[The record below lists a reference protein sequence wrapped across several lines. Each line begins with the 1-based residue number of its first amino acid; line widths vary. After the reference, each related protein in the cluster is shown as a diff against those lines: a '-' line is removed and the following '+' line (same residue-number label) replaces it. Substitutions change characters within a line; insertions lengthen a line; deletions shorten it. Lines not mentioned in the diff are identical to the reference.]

1 VDVPAMTLMKDLKK
15 SVEIAKRTVL
25 DNLDSSTIKTGEEN
39 PFGDKTLLLDQSAED
54 NIVEVLQTSDI
65 TYTILTEEKGMI
77 ESDSNPEY
85 LVILDP
91 IDGSANLERGIPL
104 VSVGISAAPFSKSM
118 TTDDIEISIIDSFFT
133 DETYIAIKEE
143 GATRNGKPIRPIL
156 DRDDPRIIIS
166 YDTKKN
172 LDGNF
177 GRQSFQTLRSV
188 HDMRRTGS
196 NLLDLC
202 WTASGS
208 LDAMIDFRDILP
220 IVHVS
225 GTHMVF
231 EAGGYVLNAGGNRF
245 CQSFD
250 MNKRMSFVAARNEEL
265 ARSLHNAFMNI
276 DS

>member
-1 VDVPAMTLMKDLKK
+1 MSVMKDLKK
-15 SVEIAKRTVL
+15 AVEVAKRTVL

-54 NIVEVLQTSDI
+54 NVVEILQASDT
-65 TYTILTEEKGMI
+65 TYSILTEEKGMI
-77 ESDSNPEY
+77 ESETSPEY
-85 LVILDP
+85 LIVLDP

-104 VSVGISAAPFSKSM
+104 VSVGISAVPFKERM
-118 TTDDIEISIIDSFFT
+118 TTDDVEISIIDSFFT
-133 DETYIAIKEE
+133 DEMYIAVSGK
-143 GATRNGKPIRPIL
+143 GATMNGKPIKPIL
-156 DRDDPRIIIS
+156 ERDDPRIIIS
-166 YDTKKN
+166 YDTKKD
-172 LDGNF
+172 LGTDF
-177 GRQSFQTLRSV
+177 GRQSLQTLQSV

-202 WTASGS
+202 WTAAGA

-231 EAGGYVLNAGGNRF
+231 EAGGYVLDATGVRF

-250 MNKRMSFVAARNEEL
+250 MNKRMSFVAARDENL

>member
-1 VDVPAMTLMKDLKK
+1 MTVMQDMKKA
-15 SVEIAKRTVL
+15 VEIAKQTVL
-25 DNLDSSTIKTGEEN
+25 ENLDSSTIRTGEEN

-54 NIVEVLQTSDI
+54 NVVDFLQQADTIYS
-65 TYTILTEEKGMI
+65 ILTEEKGMI
-77 ESDSNPEY
+77 ESDSSPEY

-104 VSVGISAAPFSKSM
+104 VSVGISAAPFSEHM
-118 TTDDIEISIIDSFFT
+118 TTDDVEISIIDSFFT
-133 DETYIAIKEE
+133 DELYIAVSGE
-143 GATRNGKPIRPIL
+143 GATKNSKSIKPIL
-156 DRDDPRIIIS
+156 DREDPRIIIS
-166 YDTKKN
+166 YDTKKS
-172 LDGNF
+172 LVGDF
-177 GRQSFQTLRSV
+177 GRQSLQTLQSI

-202 WTASGS
+202 WTASGA
-208 LDAMIDFRDILP
+208 LDAMIDLRNILP

-231 EAGGYVLNAGGNRF
+231 EAGGYVLDSNGRRF

-250 MNKRMSFVAARNEEL
+250 MHKRMSFVAARDEKL
-265 ARSLHNAFMNI
+265 ARSLHHAFLNI